1 MSRKNL
7 IILLAAAFVISA
19 FGSAF
24 ALPSYV
30 TQFSGQ
36 YPTAGAIAN
45 CGLCHI
51 DPAGGGPRN
60 PFGNDFATNGH
71 SFTAIQNLDSD
82 GDGFT
87 NLAEITATPPTYPGD
102 PASKPAPATP
112 PPPATCTS
120 FTYSAWGACQADST
134 QSRTVTSSLPSGCTG
149 GSPLLTQSCTYVPPV
164 NACTSFTYSAWGTCQ
179 SNNTQ
184 TRTVTSSLPSGC
196 TGGSPLLTQICNYV
210 PPVNACTSFTYSA
223 WGACQSSNTQ
233 TRTVTS
239 SLPSGCTGG
248 SPVLSQACTSVP
260 PVTPPPSGAMGLP
273 TSEQTFLYNAV
284 ADPVVSADPA
294 QAKPIGVGP
303 LATGGNTIDLK
314 VNIGPFEAPVDIS
327 FFIYAPAVD
336 PEELYFMAPNY
347 DMKRLSDTVGDMER
361 SSYSSAVMGKRE
373 GNTPSSV
380 KFKRIAFWKTDV
392 TSVNEEIYKGSLAPG
407 YYNLVL
413 VVKTPGNDNNY
424 YSWSTQVVV
433 PGKSGS
439 ND

>member
-7 IILLAAAFVISA
+7 IILLAAVFVISA
-19 FGSAF
+19 FGSAS

-45 CGLCHI
+45 CVLCHI

-60 PFGNDFATNGH
+60 PFGTDFATNGH

-87 NLAEITATPPTYPGD
+87 NLAEITAIPPTYPGD

-120 FTYSAWGACQADST
+120 FTYSAWGACQ
-134 QSRTVTSSLPSGCTG
+134 
-149 GSPLLTQSCTYVPPV
+149 
-164 NACTSFTYSAWGTCQ
+164 

-196 TGGSPLLTQICNYV
+196 TGGSPLLTQTCTYV
-210 PPVNACTSFTYSA
+210 PPVTSCTSFTYSA
-223 WGACQSSNTQ
+223 WGACQSNNTQ

-260 PVTPPPSGAMGLP
+260 PVTPPPSGTMGLP

-336 PEELYFMAPNY
+336 PEDLYFMAPNH
-347 DMKRLSDTVGDMER
+347 DMKRLSDTVGAMER
-361 SSYSSAVMGKRE
+361 SSSASAVMGKRE
-373 GNTPSSV
+373 DNTPSSV